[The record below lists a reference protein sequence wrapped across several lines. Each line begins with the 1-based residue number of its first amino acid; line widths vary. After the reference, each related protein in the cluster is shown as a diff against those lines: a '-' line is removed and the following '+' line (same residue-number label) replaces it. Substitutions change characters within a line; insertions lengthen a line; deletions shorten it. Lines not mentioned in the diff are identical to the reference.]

1 MKKLHKVDL
10 YTGIRPT
17 GDLTLANYVGAVKP
31 LLDLQKQGVK
41 SLVFVADMHSLTDN
55 EPSVANKFS
64 REVVADYI
72 ALGLDP
78 KMTDIYIQ
86 SAISYQVSYLTMLLA
101 RHASVAELLRVPT
114 LKDKL
119 KNNAQPETAN
129 ALLLL
134 YPVMMAADIL
144 LQRAKTVP
152 VGEDQ
157 VAHMEVTRRLA
168 RDFNGKYGEVFPV
181 PAVQQ
186 IKSLR
191 ILSLKGSGKM
201 SKSVPEGAIFL
212 TDSVAKAVK
221 KIKSAETACEGEMSR
236 SLESH
241 IILAKELCDDKTIHA
256 EIDSIISEHLAGK
269 QVMGKFKS
277 IFAEIVS
284 KFLLEFQAR
293 RAEVVRDPKFID
305 DILEKGASIAQANAE
320 ETLSLVKAVM
330 K

>member
-64 REVVADYI
+64 REVVADYM

-78 KMTDIYIQ
+78 EMTDIYIQ

-157 VAHMEVTRRLA
+157 IAHMEVTRRLA
-168 RDFNGKYGEVFPV
+168 RDFNSKYGEIFPV

-221 KIKSAETACEGEMSR
+221 KIKMAETACEGEMSR

-256 EIDSIISEHLAGK
+256 EIDHIISEHLAGK

-284 KFLLEFQAR
+284 KFLLEFQVR
-293 RAEVVRDPKFID
+293 RAEVIRDPKFID
-305 DILEKGASIAQANAE
+305 GILERGASIAYANAE

-330 K
+330 R